1 MWSLAYHR
9 PCKVLCGIRIF
20 LVVSHLLFVHNNER
34 GTKLTS
40 RAVKVKYGH
49 RDTKRFN
56 IDLLVEL
63 SIPARVTIFLF
74 FYPKNTRATCQ
85 KQIRPK
91 RISLYT
97 FSSKIYPFSIYPISV
112 YIGTPMNR
120 PKASTITLISRAS
133 WGTDRCTKLSS
144 DPMFK

>member
-49 RDTKRFN
+49 RDTKQFN

-97 FSSKIYPFSIYPISV
+97 FSSKNLSILDLSHFSLYWHANEPAESKHDNIDQQ
-112 YIGTPMNR
+112 GQLGNR
-120 PKASTITLISRAS
+120 SMYQTLIR
-133 WGTDRCTKLSS
+133 
-144 DPMFK
+144 PHV